1 MKRIGIVED
10 DRGLNGG
17 IVLALK
23 NDEYDFVQ
31 TYSIGEA
38 EKLDWN
44 NLDLLILDVNLPDG
58 NGFDLLRKIRQNYE
72 LPVILL
78 TANDTEMDEV
88 RGLQLG
94 ADDYIT
100 KPFSLMVLRARI
112 ETVLKRR
119 GSVESH
125 LFENDV
131 FRFDFD
137 KLVFRKNDQ
146 SVELSR
152 TEQKLLK
159 VLIDNRGRKLTRTM
173 LIDAVW
179 TDGAEFVD
187 ENALSVSIKRL
198 RDKLEENPAKPEY
211 IQTVYGIGYIWRNQ

>member
-1 MKRIGIVED
+1 MKHIGIVED
-10 DRGLNGG
+10 DRGLNSG

-23 NDEYDFVQ
+23 TNEYDFIQ
-31 TYSIGEA
+31 AYSLAEA
-38 EKLDWN
+38 KEMDMDS
-44 NLDLLILDVNLPDG
+44 LDLLILDVNLPDG
-58 NGFDLLRKIRQNYE
+58 NGFEFLQTIKNRYD
-72 LPVILL
+72 LPVIML

-88 RGLQLG
+88 RALQIG

-112 ETVLKRR
+112 DTVLKRI
-119 GSVESH
+119 GKKGQLVY
-125 LFENDV
+125 ENEV

-137 KLVFRKNDQ
+137 KLIFSKNERK
-146 SVELSR
+146 VELSR

-159 VLIDNRGRKLTRTM
+159 VLVENHGRKLTRNM
-173 LIDAVW
+173 LMDAVW
-179 TDGAEFVD
+179 SDEAEFVD

-211 IQTVYGIGYIWRNQ
+211 IQTVYGIGYIWRN

>member
-1 MKRIGIVED
+1 MKHIGIVED
-10 DRGLNGG
+10 DRGLNSG

-23 NDEYDFVQ
+23 TSEYDFVQ
-31 TYSIGEA
+31 AYSIA
-38 EKLDWN
+38 QAQTMDMDR
-44 NLDLLILDVNLPDG
+44 LDLLILDVNLPDG
-58 NGFDLLRKIRQNYE
+58 NGFDFLQRVKKHYD
-72 LPVILL
+72 LPVIML

-88 RGLQLG
+88 RALQIG

-112 ETVLKRR
+112 EMVLKRT
-119 GSVESH
+119 GKTGQLV
-125 LFENDV
+125 FENEV

-137 KLVFRKNDQ
+137 KLFFAKNGQ
-146 SVELSR
+146 KVELSR

-159 VLIDNRGRKLTRTM
+159 VLVENRGRKLTRSM
-173 LIDAVW
+173 LMDAVW
-179 TDGAEFVD
+179 SGEAEFVD

-211 IQTVYGIGYIWRNQ
+211 IQTVYGIGYVWRN

>member
-1 MKRIGIVED
+1 MKYIGIVED
-10 DRGLNGG
+10 DRGLNSG

-23 NDEYDFVQ
+23 TNEYDFIQ
-31 TYSIGEA
+31 AYSLAEA
-38 EKLDWN
+38 KEMDMDS
-44 NLDLLILDVNLPDG
+44 LDLLILDVNLPDG
-58 NGFDLLRKIRQNYE
+58 NGFDFLQTIKNRYD
-72 LPVILL
+72 LPVIML

-88 RGLQLG
+88 RALQIG

-112 ETVLKRR
+112 DTVLKRI
-119 GSVESH
+119 GKKGQLVY
-125 LFENDV
+125 ENEV

-137 KLVFRKNDQ
+137 KLIFSKNERK
-146 SVELSR
+146 VELSR

-159 VLIDNRGRKLTRTM
+159 VLVENRGRKLTRNM
-173 LIDAVW
+173 LMDAVW
-179 TDGAEFVD
+179 SNEAEFVD

-211 IQTVYGIGYIWRNQ
+211 IQTVYGIGYIWRN

>member
-1 MKRIGIVED
+1 MKHIGIVED

-58 NGFDLLRKIRQNYE
+58 NGFELLRKIRQNYE

-119 GSVESH
+119 GRVESH

-137 KLVFRKNDQ
+137 KLVFRKNNQ

-159 VLIDNRGRKLTRTM
+159 VLIDNRGRKLTRNM